1 MPDNSALKHFHF
13 LAAWLLVASVFSAQ
27 SATAQ
32 NTERW
37 FQVEI
42 SIFSN
47 ESLADRD
54 EEQWQAD
61 RLALDY
67 PNRMQRLQQLSD
79 LLLIEDLMAEEDSQP
94 AASNPDPLSAENQAQ
109 NIAEPEPLVL
119 ASAPETRR
127 EAGDFRF
134 FDFQR
139 DSFVQLPA
147 SESNFQQTNRAL
159 ERTADHRLLFHGLW
173 RQPLLDPNQATPI
186 YIEGGLRYGEQHE
199 LQGNITLRFN
209 DNRDRIVI
217 DTDLWLAEFSATADP
232 DEDWQLPNVPAQ
244 MKLENIVNLPGLD
257 SLLGRNSNQFVNY
270 GINRVFHMQQS
281 RDMRSTE
288 FHYIDHPAM
297 GLVILVEPYEVPA
310 IPQPEFDFENDR

>member
-1 MPDNSALKHFHF
+1 MPGNDTLKHFNF
-13 LAAWLLVASVFSAQ
+13 LAACLLVATLFPSQ

-32 NTERW
+32 NAERW

-47 ESLADRD
+47 ESLTDRD

-61 RLALDY
+61 RLELDY

-79 LLLIEDLMAEEDSQP
+79 LLLIKDLMVEEFSQP
-94 AASNPDPLSAENQAQ
+94 EAANQLQ
-109 NIAEPEPLVL
+109 DTAEPEPLVL

-147 SESNFQQTNRAL
+147 NESDFQQTNRAL

-173 RQPLLDPNQATPI
+173 RQSLRDPNQATPI

-217 DTDLWLAEFSATADP
+217 DTDLWLAEFSATANP
-232 DEDWQLPNVPAQ
+232 GEDWPLPNVPEQ
-244 MKLENIVNLPGLD
+244 MKLENIVNLPGID

-310 IPQPEFDFENDR
+310 IPRPEFDFEDDR

>member
-1 MPDNSALKHFHF
+1 MPGNSTLKNFYF
-13 LAAWLLVASVFSAQ
+13 QAACLLAASVFSAQ
-27 SATAQ
+27 PATAQ
-32 NTERW
+32 NPERW

-61 RLALDY
+61 RLELDY
-67 PNRMQRLQQLSD
+67 PNRIQRLQQLSD
-79 LLLIEDLMAEEDSQP
+79 LLLIEDLMVEQSGQP
-94 AASNPDPLSAENQAQ
+94 QPGNQLQDTAG
-109 NIAEPEPLVL
+109 PEPFVV
-119 ASAPETRR
+119 ASTPEARKQV
-127 EAGDFRF
+127 GDFRF

-173 RQPLLDPNQATPI
+173 RQPLRDPNQATAI
-186 YIEGGLRYGEQHE
+186 YIEGGLQYGEQHE

-209 DNRDRIVI
+209 DSRDRIVI
-217 DTDLWLAEFSATADP
+217 DTDLWLAEFSATANTE
-232 DEDWQLPNVPAQ
+232 EDWQLPSVPEQ
-244 MKLENIVNLPGLD
+244 MKIENIVNLPGIEN
-257 SLLGRNSNQFVNY
+257 LLGRNNNQLVNY

-288 FHYIDHPAM
+288 FHYMDHPAM

-310 IPQPEFDFENDR
+310 IPTPQFDFENDR